1 MRPLLFLWFGLIA
14 AWLPAASPVIG
25 QEAAPAK
32 KDSSVRLQPK
42 SLTWKT
48 KVEPATAKPG
58 DTVKLTLTAEL
69 QPGWH
74 LYKLTK
80 TQPESGPRQ
89 TELDFFEKAGLETAG
104 EWRSSKALKKSKEAA
119 FPELEFVEYWDG
131 SIDFSIDLKV
141 PANAANGEKLLKVQ
155 AYYQLCNDSN
165 CSIPGRWTLPAAKL
179 TITGGLA
186 AANVESPAPAKVAA
200 TPAEVEPAKTPEP
213 AAPAVAEAAPERPR
227 AEKPATET
235 ATAEA
240 PATAPAEVS
249 EVQKSLDE
257 GLIPFLLVCAGG
269 GLVALIMPCVWPMVP
284 VTVNFFVKQGQNGGG
299 AQKLAVAYCLAIIG
313 IFTLVG
319 VAFSAFFGAASLQ
332 TIANHPK
339 LNLAIAVL
347 FFAFGLSLLG
357 LFEIRLPNFLL
368 NASAKGEGQGGLV
381 GVMFMAA
388 TLTITSFTCTFP
400 VVGGLLV
407 MASKGSYLY
416 PVMGL
421 ATFATVI
428 AIPFFLLALSPS
440 LLAKM
445 PRGGDW
451 MNTVKTVGGLV
462 EIGAAFKFLNTAE
475 IAYKV
480 PEDAWFDAQTV
491 LSIWVVLAAV
501 CGLYLLGFFRTDHD
515 YEEPKVGPGRMIFG
529 CSFLFL
535 ALYMAPALFGRP
547 PQSQIYSRLIV
558 GILPPDAGELAA
570 GNFAV
575 AGNGE
580 GAGSGHGTKATS
592 PDPQVAL
599 TQQTS
604 FHGVVWGFSLEQAK
618 ARAKAEKKPILIDF
632 TGVNCANCRLM
643 EQRVLPRP
651 EVVDLMKNFVTVQI
665 YTDIVPIPSIT
676 PAQRLEL
683 AQANQE
689 LLIDI
694 AQEATNPIYVVMD
707 PDGNVLERVGGYNEP
722 AAFVAFLNRALGKYA
737 PTKMA
742 SN

>member
-1 MRPLLFLWFGLIA
+1 MKTLHFLWIGLIA
-14 AWLPAASPVIG
+14 SSLVADSQARA
-25 QEAAPAK
+25 QDAAPAK
-32 KDSSVRLQPK
+32 KDSSARLQPK
-42 SLTWKT
+42 SVTWST

-58 DTVKLTLTAEL
+58 ETVKLTLSAQL

-74 LYKLTK
+74 IYKLTK

-89 TELDFFEKAGLETAG
+89 TELDFFDKAGLTPSGDWAA
-104 EWRSSKALKKSKEAA
+104 SKPLKKSKEAA

-141 PANAANGEKLLKVQ
+141 PADAAAGEKSLKVQ
-155 AYYQLCNDSN
+155 AYYQLCNDTN
-165 CSIPGRWTLPAAKL
+165 CSIPGRWTLPPAKL
-179 TITGGLA
+179 TITGGQA
-186 AANVESPAPAKVAA
+186 AEPAPAPAPVAA
-200 TPAEVEPAKTPEP
+200 APVEPAKSPDAIEIAQ
-213 AAPAVAEAAPERPR
+213 AAPAQMRPR
-227 AEKPATET
+227 VAKAESST
-235 ATAEA
+235 ALAEA
-240 PATAPAEVS
+240 PATPAAAVTD
-249 EVQKSLDE
+249 VQKSLDQ

-284 VTVNFFVKQGQNGGG
+284 VTVNFFVKQGQNGAGTT
-299 AQKLAVAYCLAIIG
+299 KLAVAYCLAIIG
-313 IFTLVG
+313 IFTMVG

-332 TIANHPK
+332 TVANHPY
-339 LNLAIAVL
+339 LNFFIAAL

-357 LFEIRLPNFLL
+357 LFEIRLPSFLL
-368 NASAKGEGQGGLV
+368 NASAKGEGKGGMV

-416 PVMGL
+416 PVLGL

-475 IAYKV
+475 IAYTV
-480 PEDAWFDAQTV
+480 PEEAWFDAQTV

-515 YEEPKVGPGRMIFG
+515 YEEPKVGAGRMLFG

-558 GILPPDAGELAA
+558 GILPPDAGELGVMNVAA
-570 GNFAV
+570 
-575 AGNGE
+575 
-580 GAGSGHGTKATS
+580 AGSGEAGSGNHGTKATS
-592 PDPQVAL
+592 SDPQVAL

-604 FHGVVWGFSLEQAK
+604 FHGVLWGFSLDQAK
-618 ARAKAEKKPILIDF
+618 EKAKAEKKPILIDF

-651 EVVDLMKNFVTVQI
+651 EVVDRLKNFVTVQI

-689 LLIDI
+689 LLIDL

-707 PDGNVLERVGGYNEP
+707 AEGNVLERVGGYNEP
-722 AAFVAFLNRALGKYA
+722 AAFVAFLNRALGKFS

-742 SN
+742 AN

>member
-1 MRPLLFLWFGLIA
+1 
-14 AWLPAASPVIG
+14 VIG

-42 SLTWKT
+42 SLTWKS

-89 TELDFFEKAGLETAG
+89 TELDFFDKGGLETVS
-104 EWRSSKALKKSKEAA
+104 EWTASKPLKKSKEAA

-141 PANAANGEKLLKVQ
+141 PANATSGEKPLKVQ

-179 TITGGLA
+179 TITGGQA
-186 AANVESPAPAKVAA
+186 AAQPENPAPVQVAA
-200 TPAEVEPAKTPEP
+200 TPAVEEPAKTPDATSP
-213 AAPAVAEAAPERPR
+213 ARPR
-227 AEKPATET
+227 ADKPASTT
-235 ATAEA
+235 ALAEGTT
-240 PATAPAEVS
+240 TAPTEFS

-284 VTVNFFVKQGQNGGG
+284 VTVNFFVKQGQNGAGTK
-299 AQKLAVAYCLAIIG
+299 KLAVAYCLAIIG
-313 IFTLVG
+313 IFTMVG

-332 TIANHPK
+332 TVANHPY
-339 LNLAIAVL
+339 LNFLIAAL

-475 IAYKV
+475 IAFTV
-480 PEDAWFDAQTV
+480 PDEAWFDVQTV

-501 CGLYLLGFFRTDHD
+501 CGFYLLGFFRTDHD

-529 CSFLFL
+529 CGFLFL

-547 PQSQIYSRLIV
+547 PQSQIFSRLIV
-558 GILPPDAGELAA
+558 GILPPDFDELKTSRIV
-570 GNFAV
+570 V
-575 AGNGE
+575 AGD
-580 GAGSGHGTKATS
+580 GADNGHGTKATS

-604 FHGVVWGFSLEQAK
+604 FHGVLWGFSLDQAK

-665 YTDIVPIPSIT
+665 YTDIVPISSIT

-722 AAFVAFLNRALGKYA
+722 VAFVAFLNRALGKFA